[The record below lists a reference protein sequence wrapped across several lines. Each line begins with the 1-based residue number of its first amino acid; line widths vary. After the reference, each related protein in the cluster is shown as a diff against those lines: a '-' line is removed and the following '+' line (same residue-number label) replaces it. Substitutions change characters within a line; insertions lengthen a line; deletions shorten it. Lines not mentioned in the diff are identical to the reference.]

1 MHFCYLAL
9 FQCSAEIITQF
20 TGGHSLLMH
29 EFINMCSFGKIHQDL
44 QSKRVSRDLNGVQVI
59 MNLLKE
65 TMVNPVE
72 EKSLM
77 SISSGI
83 SPTDKIKDSLG
94 KAYSMGKEVWDISFK
109 KLKLGTFSNTTRR
122 VTVKLRG

>member
-29 EFINMCSFGKIHQDL
+29 EFINMYSLGKIHQDL
-44 QSKRVSRDLNGVQVI
+44 QSKRISRDLNGVQVI

-94 KAYSMGKEVWDISFK
+94 KAYCTGKIPLVKHIVWERFPW
-109 KLKLGTFSNTTRR
+109 
-122 VTVKLRG
+122 